1 MSSASQ
7 NTAFIFSKSSSGNLQ
22 NGISRRTGPVPAP
35 RAHEVLVRIH
45 AVSLNYRDF
54 AIVNGLYPL
63 SIKDD
68 VVLGSDLAGEVVAL
82 GEEVHEW
89 KVGDK
94 VIAAVDQRHLYG
106 VPESNEV
113 LGGHVDGVLQEYR
126 VFKTTTLIPIPAH
139 LSYEE
144 GATLPA
150 TGCTAWNALFG
161 GKPLMPGETVLLQG
175 TGGVSMT
182 GLMIASAAGAKTIIT
197 SSSDEKLEVSIP
209 FSPKRLGATHTINY
223 KTHPDWD
230 KVVLEL
236 TGGRGAH
243 HIFDN
248 VGINEIEKCFN
259 SVSYGGTIHCI
270 GFLGGEPKVRPD
282 VPMLTLIKGA
292 TLRGIYP
299 GSKQILEEF
308 VRFVETKGLRPHV
321 DRVFPFEETPEAIK
335 FLGKGQHSGKIV
347 VKIV

>member
-106 VPESNEV
+106 VPESSTSNPKSIPQYALQCDFRLIRLLDEV
-113 LGGHVDGVLQEYR
+113 LGGLVDGVLQEYR

-182 GLMIASAAGAKTIIT
+182 GLMIASAAGAKVGFPNIFGLLHTLSLT
-197 SSSDEKLEVSIP
+197 KASSHRRQSSHRAP
-209 FSPKRLGATHTINY
+209 TRS
-223 KTHPDWD
+223 
-230 KVVLEL
+230 
-236 TGGRGAH
+236 
-243 HIFDN
+243 
-248 VGINEIEKCFN
+248 
-259 SVSYGGTIHCI
+259 
-270 GFLGGEPKVRPD
+270 
-282 VPMLTLIKGA
+282 
-292 TLRGIYP
+292 LR
-299 GSKQILEEF
+299 
-308 VRFVETKGLRPHV
+308 
-321 DRVFPFEETPEAIK
+321 
-335 FLGKGQHSGKIV
+335 
-347 VKIV
+347 